1 MKKLYTTLAL
11 ACAVALGASAAMP
24 VAKFERNLDLEVLP
38 VESFTLPYTPSASK
52 APAKKVAV
60 APEDLD
66 GLYKWDYWNRWPQ
79 DEANPWESAMGAIRQ
94 VMGPMIT
101 FSGFV
106 ADFNGEIDETT
117 GVITIEGGQILGHS
131 AKYDSD
137 IYLTSVMGTVKDDKV
152 YFDITKA
159 TTDNITAT
167 WDGEKV
173 VFPELLLLLAQLP
186 ADHPTDAFGSFAGWA
201 SITLNP
207 FVDKTDWKTIGT
219 VEMTD
224 GWIMPGFGIDPAE
237 YPYEAIL
244 QVDPNNSSRFSILDP
259 YKNNPLSIPFT
270 EDGVEYCYNADEN
283 ASGRIVLDAS
293 NPDCVFVEQG
303 FYCGFEDGD
312 GSEPMGRFYPSN
324 VEGYNAAA
332 GATAE
337 ELIPWLE
344 SQGMTPSTFK
354 NNVAELHNL
363 VFGVTGNELATYYW
377 VDKNQQ
383 RNPFMN
389 STITFKIEN
398 GVEDT
403 FIGNENAPVEYFNLQ
418 GVRVANPENGLY
430 IRRQGNTATKVLV
443 K

>member
-66 GLYKWDYWNRWPQ
+66 GLYKWDYYSLWPN
-79 DEANPWESAMGAIRQ
+79 DEANPWESTVGAIRQ

-101 FSGFV
+101 FSGFL

-131 AKYDSD
+131 AKYNSD
-137 IYLTSVMGTVKDDKV
+137 IYLTSVMGTVGEDGKFHV
-152 YFDITKA
+152 DITQA
-159 TTDNITAT
+159 TTGNITAT

-173 VFPELLLLLAQLP
+173 VFPELLVLLAQLP
-186 ADHPTDAFGSFAGWA
+186 ADHPTDAFGSFAGWT
-201 SITLNP
+201 SITVSP
-207 FVDKTDWKTIGT
+207 FVDKTEWKTIGT

-224 GWIMPGFGIDPAE
+224 GWLMPAFGIDPTE

-244 QVDPNNSSRFSILDP
+244 QVDPNNSARYSILDP

-270 EDGVEYCYNADEN
+270 EDGVEYCYNTDEN
-283 ASGRIVLDAS
+283 ASGRIVLDTT

-303 FYCGFEDGD
+303 FYCGFSDEDN
-312 GSEPMGRFYPSN
+312 GRYYPSN
-324 VEGYNAAA
+324 LEGYNATA

-337 ELIPWLE
+337 QLIPWLE
-344 SQGMTPSTFK
+344 ANGKTPSTFK

-363 VFGVTGNELATYYW
+363 VFGITGDELAGYSW
-377 VDKNQQ
+377 RDEAGAAV
-383 RNPFMN
+383 PMN

-430 IRRQGNTATKVLV
+430 IRRQGNTATKVIV